1 MINRTKLVIVFLS
14 PEDRESLQRELQIL
28 SNDANTKYI
37 EINNRSE
44 LIHILEQF
52 TGMRDLLVLQIVAH
66 GNCERFG
73 VSVENSVYY
82 SEIANHLR
90 RINQAT
96 NGNLILN
103 LMTVCCSIYQL
114 GFFNQGE
121 APLFQTL
128 IGCTKGA
135 FVNGSILH
143 SQRINNTVLEMLAE
157 EIEHINYDINDE
169 YSLDFPETITYA
181 IV

>member
-14 PEDRESLQRELQIL
+14 PKDRESLQRELQIL
-28 SNDANTKYI
+28 SNDANTRYI
-37 EINNRSE
+37 EVKDRNEVIY
-44 LIHILEQF
+44 ILEQL
-52 TGMRDLLVLQIVAH
+52 TGMHDLLVLQIVAH

-82 SEIANHLR
+82 SEIANLLR
-90 RINQAT
+90 QINHAS

-114 GFFNQGE
+114 VFFDQG
-121 APLFQTL
+121 ASSLFQML

-143 SQRINNTVLEMLAE
+143 SHRINNTVLEMLAG
-157 EIEHINYDINDE
+157 EIEHINYNINDE

-181 IV
+181 II